1 MVNAFA
7 REQRPV
13 TADMITEV
21 AADFR
26 LISPALPEEV
36 PLSINGREENG
47 ASLLKNFFR
56 LLKTMDNDNQELE
69 GDKPMQTT
77 AVRRI

>member
-7 REQRPV
+7 RQQRNV

-26 LISPALPEEV
+26 LPGSVSMPEQPVEAGSV
-36 PLSINGREENG
+36 AQDSNE
-47 ASLLKNFFR
+47 SLLRSLFR
-56 LLKTMDNDNQELE
+56 VLRTMDNAPALE
-69 GDKPMQTT
+69 EKSVPSADG
-77 AVRRI
+77 RRG

>member
-7 REQRPV
+7 REQRTV

-26 LISPALPEEV
+26 LTGSIATPEEPV
-36 PLSINGREENG
+36 GTAETQQNNE
-47 ASLLKNFFR
+47 SLLRSLFR
-56 LLKTMDNDNQELE
+56 VLRTMDSNQSLE
-69 GDKPMQTT
+69 EKPVPS
-77 AVRRI
+77 ADGRRV